1 MCMGPESKDQKKP
14 NTSGQESNSDVG
26 SAKGDVGLA
35 NNIQN
40 KSKAG
45 GGSRTQTR
53 A

>member
-1 MCMGPESKDQKKP
+1 MGHESKDRKKP

-26 SAKGDVGLA
+26 SAKSDVEIA
-35 NNIQN
+35 NNIQP